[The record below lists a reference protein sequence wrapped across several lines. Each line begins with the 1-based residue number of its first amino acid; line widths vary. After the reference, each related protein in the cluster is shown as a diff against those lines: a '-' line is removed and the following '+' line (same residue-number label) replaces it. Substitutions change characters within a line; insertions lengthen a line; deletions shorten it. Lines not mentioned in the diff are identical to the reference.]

1 MQAVILSERA
11 LGDTDGLFT
20 AAVDHVARKLGRVKP
35 LAADTLPADRAGKL
49 EALDA
54 WAGSDIDW
62 RGELIRFYEDHI
74 PLHLRPNPGL
84 NAALRSL
91 QARGVRIG
99 CWSDGPEEAARIVV
113 HHLGLARRV
122 ETIATGGAEA
132 VARLLAD
139 LGAPAAESVV
149 VTLDERERAV
159 AAELGTA
166 TAGPDELAALAA
178 EAVVPG

>member
-20 AAVDHVARKLGRVKP
+20 AAVEHIARKLGRVKP
-35 LAADTLPADRAGKL
+35 LAADSLPADRAGKL
-49 EALDA
+49 AALDA

-74 PLHLRPNPGL
+74 PLHLRPHPGL
-84 NAALRSL
+84 NAALRAL
-91 QARGVRIG
+91 QSRGVRIG

-122 ETIATGGAEA
+122 EEVAAGGPEA
-132 VARLLAD
+132 VAGLVAA
-139 LGAPAAESVV
+139 LGARPAGSVM
-149 VTLDERERAV
+149 VTRDERELAV
-159 AAELGTA
+159 AAELGLA

-178 EAVVPG
+178 DTAVPG

>member
-20 AAVDHVARKLGRVKP
+20 AAVDHVVRKLGRVKP

-84 NAALRSL
+84 NAALRAL

-122 ETIATGGAEA
+122 EEIATGGPEA
-132 VARLLAD
+132 AARLLAD
-139 LGAPAAESVV
+139 LGAPPAESVV
-149 VTLDERERAV
+149 VTLDERELAV

-178 EAVVPG
+178 DTVVPG

>member
-35 LAADTLPADRAGKL
+35 IAADTLPPDRAGKL

-54 WAGSDIDW
+54 WAGSDMDW

-74 PLHLRPNPGL
+74 PLYLRPNPGL
-84 NAALRSL
+84 NAALRAL

-99 CWSDGPEEAARIVV
+99 CWSDGPEEAARIVI

-122 ETIATGGAEA
+122 EQIAAGGPEA
-132 VARLLAD
+132 AARLLAD
-139 LGAPAAESVV
+139 LGAPPSESIL
-149 VTLDERERAV
+149 VTLDERELAV
-159 AAELGTA
+159 AAELGLA

-178 EAVVPG
+178 DTAVAG

>member
-20 AAVDHVARKLGRVKP
+20 AAVDHIVRKLGRVKP

-49 EALDA
+49 AALDA

-74 PLHLRPNPGL
+74 PLHLRPDPGL
-84 NAALRSL
+84 NAALRAL

-99 CWSDGPEEAARIVV
+99 CWSDGPEEATRIVV

-122 ETIATGGAEA
+122 EAIAAGGPEA
-132 VARLLAD
+132 AARLAAD
-139 LGAPAAESVV
+139 LGAAPAEAVV
-149 VTLDERERAV
+149 VTRDERERAV
-159 AAELGTA
+159 AAHLGLA
-166 TAGPDELAALAA
+166 TAGPEELAALAA
-178 EAVVPG
+178 DMAVPG

>member
-20 AAVDHVARKLGRVKP
+20 AAVDHIARKLGRVKP

-49 EALDA
+49 AALDA

-84 NAALRSL
+84 NAALRAL

-122 ETIATGGAEA
+122 EEIAAGGREA
-132 VARLLAD
+132 VVRLAAD
-139 LGAPAAESVV
+139 LGAPPAESVV
-149 VTLDERERAV
+149 VTRDEREV
-159 AAELGTA
+159 GIAAELGLA
-166 TAGPDELAALAA
+166 TAAPDELAALAA
-178 EAVVPG
+178 DTAVPG

>member
-20 AAVDHVARKLGRVKP
+20 AAVAHIARKLGRVKA
-35 LAADTLPADRAGKL
+35 LDAAALPADRAGTL
-49 EALDA
+49 RALDD

-74 PLHLRPNPGL
+74 PLHLRPSPGL
-84 NAALRSL
+84 NAALRAL
-91 QARGVRIG
+91 QTRGVRIG

-122 ETIATGGAEA
+122 EAIAVGGREAAE
-132 VARLLAD
+132 RLVAD
-139 LGAPAAESVV
+139 LGTPPAETVV
-149 VTLDERERAV
+149 VTRDDRELAI
-159 AAELGTA
+159 AAELGLA
-166 TAGPDELAALAA
+166 TAGPDDLAALAA
-178 EAVVPG
+178 DTAVPG

>member
-20 AAVDHVARKLGRVKP
+20 AAVAHIARKLGRVKP
-35 LAADTLPADRAGKL
+35 LDADALPADRAGKL
-49 EALDA
+49 RALDE

-84 NAALRSL
+84 NAALRAL
-91 QARGVRIG
+91 QARGVRIA
-99 CWSDGPEEAARIVV
+99 CWSAGPEEAARIVV

-122 ETIATGGAEA
+122 EA
-132 VARLLAD
+132 VAAGGSEAAARLAAD
-139 LGAPAAESVV
+139 LGAAPTETVV
-149 VTLDERERAV
+149 VTRDAGELAV
-159 AAELGTA
+159 AAELGLA
-166 TAGPDELAALAA
+166 TAAPDELAGLAA
-178 EAVVPG
+178 ETVVPQ